1 MEQKGSI
8 GSWTRDQLED
18 QYLRLYDDYLT
29 LKKHCCKQEERIK
42 KMGTKL
48 LRLAS
53 DKKGGGTDAIGR
65 EDYEDRITDLERKN
79 NTLTQ
84 KPNSARGSNLRT
96 LGGTVKELKTKESAA
111 TGALQ
116 TVRLQN
122 AALELTIRRLSEQSR
137 EQEQLIGRLKEDIL
151 IKDANHQKDI
161 QSLVQQM
168 TNKQHDTLKENIDL
182 IRNQRALREKQ
193 HQISTLEA
201 RVQDAEAGQEA
212 TKETNRKL
220 VEEVER
226 LTRELGVLE
235 QKLTTLQLGKNLTS
249 NESLKHL
256 QLQHAFD
263 DLKRE
268 NDVLKESNEKLMNK
282 QDTIYTLLL
291 SACRNSAFSGMSE
304 QTWMRQEHALRAQI
318 SRLEALLKRQSKV
331 DGTHPESKTEAFVQL
346 QHTAVESAAPG
357 IKAYG
362 QSIVTQKSIE
372 PIAQATGFSSEEL
385 EEALML
391 LRERKSKVIGEDLGL
406 EFMEQVKT
414 TEKGDLAKRLQTS
427 EAAHAETIA
436 ELEKTR
442 KLLTVQ
448 YRINKDYQA
457 EAKELSERLTQVKS
471 ESEQR
476 LTEYAKLLD
485 IRAERVRKL
494 EAQLQDVAYGVKH
507 KGTVQ
512 MDLDVCAE
520 NRADAVHSAP
530 GARVEAE
537 PGENLVEIH
546 VGQLTLSSTVTEQL
560 VCSKRESPDQQDV
573 LAMQNYLKLFL
584 TWDFYDFETQST
596 AIVSGSGADFDLTV
610 QYPVK
615 IDDFFLEYL
624 HKGRCV
630 IELHQNLDGRYRTI
644 AAGYLDLSSL
654 LKIPD
659 GDELAIANKASVV
672 RRNGQVDLLGVAGA
686 NSLNNQSD
694 LAGLFV
700 GRLDY
705 WLRLSVPMPQ
715 AIRLYKERC
724 KSLSLMSS
732 SHKRASSASSK
743 VITQPTSL
751 STRPVGS
758 DPTENELQIH
768 VIKINNLR
776 SRRPDCLP
784 SPYFVYQFF
793 DQPERDSN
801 VIDATLNAT
810 FDDLARFPVRT
821 TQNLDQYLRT
831 QSLKIYVL
839 DNADPEPV
847 ASCLGVATIPLLG
860 LATRATGIIEGPF
873 ELQSPKL
880 LTTSQPASSHSTG
893 TIHVRLFWKYPYEF
907 GATRPTMSNR
917 LQNVENIAPCNQQ
930 EQQSIP
936 PANFE
941 SPVEFHLDKKSAE
954 SGATT
959 TTKQVVASP
968 QFTRSGQTMEES
980 TDRKRPY
987 VDAESAETFR
997 QLANE
1002 DVPLPFQVDENSQST
1017 VPDALGDS
1025 VTSVAVKGPKLSG
1038 DVGQENVG
1046 PVKIIATSKGPRRPM
1061 DNESADT
1068 FRRLANEDVTLPFMT
1083 DDQNIASLEQ
1093 MEQHAMPA
1101 VHSQPP
1107 FSGTSYAVSLIHNSI
1122 DSGVPKPT
1130 PRHRSTKKLSNSHS
1144 PSRSQPTHEGDRS
1157 DLSHASSVTAE
1168 YQSLPSL
1175 KRDIEETVNDSPVQ
1189 IQLHRVEFDKLLEQL
1204 NQSAMRRVFV
1214 EYQFPG
1220 YANPLET
1227 ASCILQ
1233 TPSSKNGAKL
1243 FAELNYSKT
1252 FQIDFVKNY
1261 ERRQYMASLLLPK
1274 DPHQGH
1280 IRFTIVAEPLTTTPS
1295 AECEE
1300 VGIAQVS
1307 IRNIL
1312 TTEKDLERV
1321 FVPILPVNAKSVN
1334 STKVDAIGRL
1344 CVSMHCLTA
1353 LQAIRKEMSGTKL
1366 AV

>member
-1 MEQKGSI
+1 VQLLQNQLSVQKQRI
-8 GSWTRDQLED
+8 GS
-18 QYLRLYDDYLT
+18 
-29 LKKHCCKQEERIK
+29 
-42 KMGTKL
+42 
-48 LRLAS
+48 A
-53 DKKGGGTDAIGR
+53 
-65 EDYEDRITDLERKN
+65 
-79 NTLTQ
+79 
-84 KPNSARGSNLRT
+84 PNSARGSNLRT

-161 QSLVQQM
+161 QSLVQQL

-212 TKETNRKL
+212 TKATNRKL
-220 VEEVER
+220 VAEVER
-226 LTRELGVLE
+226 LTRELGALE
-235 QKLTTLQLGKNLTS
+235 QKLTGLQLGKNITS
-249 NESLKHL
+249 NESLRQL
-256 QLQHAFD
+256 QLQQAYD

-268 NDVLKESNEKLMNK
+268 NDVLKESNEKLMN
-282 QDTIYTLLL
+282 
-291 SACRNSAFSGMSE
+291 NAFSGMSE

-318 SRLEALLKRQSKV
+318 SRLEALLQRQSKV
-331 DGTHPESKTEAFVQL
+331 DATHPDSKTETVVQL
-346 QHTAVESAAPG
+346 KNTTVESGSPAN
-357 IKAYG
+357 KAYG
-362 QSIVTQKSIE
+362 QPIITQTSIE
-372 PIAQATGFSSEEL
+372 PIAQATGFSSVEL

-391 LRERKSKVIGEDLGL
+391 LRERKSKVTGEDLGL

-414 TEKGDLAKRLQTS
+414 SEKEDLARRLQTS
-427 EAAHAETIA
+427 EAAHADTIA

-457 EAKELSERLTQVKS
+457 EAKDLSERLAQVKS

-476 LTEYAKLLD
+476 LSEYAKLLD

-494 EAQLQDVAYGVKH
+494 EAQLQDVAYGVKR
-507 KGTVQ
+507 KSTTQ
-512 MDLDVCAE
+512 LDLDVCSE
-520 NRADAVHSAP
+520 NRADAVQSTP
-530 GARVEAE
+530 GGRVEAE

-546 VGQLTLSSTVTEQL
+546 VGQLTLSSTATEQL
-560 VCSKRESPDQQDV
+560 LSSKRESLDEHGLLVRAD
-573 LAMQNYLKLFL
+573 YLKLFL

-596 AIVSGSGADFDLTV
+596 AIVNDSGADFDLTV

-630 IELHQNLDGRYRTI
+630 IELHQNVDGRYRTI

-659 GDELAIANKASVV
+659 GDELAITNKASVI
-672 RRNGQVDLLGVAGA
+672 RRHGQAELLGVTSPS
-686 NSLNNQSD
+686 SLTTQSD

-705 WLRLSVPMPQ
+705 WLRLSVPMPH
-715 AIRLYKERC
+715 AIRLYRERC
-724 KSLSLMSS
+724 KSLSLLSS
-732 SHKRASSASSK
+732 ANKRASLASSK
-743 VITQPTSL
+743 MITHPTGH
-751 STRPVGS
+751 STRPTGS

-768 VIKINNLR
+768 VLKIANLR

-793 DQPERDSN
+793 DQPEHDSN
-801 VIDATLNAT
+801 VIDATSNAT
-810 FDDLARFPVRT
+810 FDDLAKFPVRT

-860 LATRATGIIEGPF
+860 LATRTTGIIEGPF

-880 LTTSQPASSHSTG
+880 RTASEPTG
-893 TIHVRLFWKYPYEF
+893 SPFSGTVHVRLFWKYPYEF
-907 GATRPTMSNR
+907 GAMRSTAFNR
-917 LQNVENIAPCNQQ
+917 VQNVENIAPCNQQ
-930 EQQSIP
+930 EQQSLP

-941 SPVEFHLDKKSAE
+941 SPVESQLDKKPSE
-954 SGATT
+954 PTATAT
-959 TTKQVVASP
+959 AKQAVTSS
-968 QFTRSGQTMEES
+968 QFMRSEQKMEES
-980 TDRKRPY
+980 TDKKGPY

-997 QLANE
+997 QLADE
-1002 DVPLPFQVDENSQST
+1002 DVPLPFQGDEKRQPT
-1017 VPDALGDS
+1017 LPDAMGDS
-1025 VTSVAVKGPKLSG
+1025 VTSMAAKRSGLS
-1038 DVGQENVG
+1038 GQENIG
-1046 PVKIIATSKGPRRPM
+1046 MANITATSKGPRHPM
-1061 DNESADT
+1061 DDESAET
-1068 FRRLANEDVTLPFMT
+1068 FRRLANEDVMLPFMAGE
-1083 DDQNIASLEQ
+1083 QNIAADEQ
-1093 MEQHAMPA
+1093 AEQLAAPVA
-1101 VHSQPP
+1101 HSQPHA
-1107 FSGTSYAVSLIHNSI
+1107 SGRTASKKERKPISCIAVNSKPSEQLTTREHPKLDNSEI
-1122 DSGVPKPT
+1122 QNSAGVKKKKPNVSDAEKTKTQSGVPKPT
-1130 PRHRSTKKLSNSHS
+1130 PRHRSAKKLSSSRS
-1144 PSRSQPTHEGDRS
+1144 PSRSHPIHEGDRS
-1157 DLSHASSVTAE
+1157 DLSHVSSVSAE
-1168 YQSLPSL
+1168 DQSLPPL
-1175 KRDIEETVNDSPVQ
+1175 ERDTNNAVNDGHVQ
-1189 IQLHRVEFDKLLEQL
+1189 IQLHRVEFDKVPEQL
-1204 NQSAMRRVFV
+1204 DRSRMRRVFV
-1214 EYQFPG
+1214 EYQFLDH
-1220 YANPLET
+1220 ANPLET
-1227 ASCILQ
+1227 ASCILLP
-1233 TPSSKNGAKL
+1233 PSTKGDAKL
-1243 FAELNYSKT
+1243 LVELNYSKT
-1252 FQIDFVKNY
+1252 FQIDFEKNY
-1261 ERRQYMASLLLPK
+1261 ERRQYMASLLLPE
-1274 DPHQGH
+1274 DPHKGH
-1280 IRFTIVAEPLTTTPS
+1280 ITFTIVAEPSTTTPS

-1312 TTEKDLERV
+1312 ATGKELERA
-1321 FVPILPVNAKSVN
+1321 FVPIIPVHAKSIN
-1334 STKVDAIGRL
+1334 STKTNAIGRL
-1344 CVSMHCLTA
+1344 CVSIHCLAA